1 MKLCFQCGFFLQYHN
16 DETQP
21 FCNPLEAEMI
31 DRGLVT
37 VVPEASQL
45 RSELGIDELE
55 MKSWKDSTRV

>member
-1 MKLCFQCGFFLQYHN
+1 
-16 DETQP
+16 
-21 FCNPLEAEMI
+21 LEAEMI

-45 RSELGIDELE
+45 HSELGIDELE